1 MNFPAQVT
9 ARDGLSLFTRQWAVP
24 DGQSPRGVV
33 CLVHGLGEH
42 CGRYEGVAR
51 HLNSAGWA
59 VVGYD
64 HRGHGQSG
72 GPRGRLKQDDD
83 LLHDLASV
91 IDQARQAYPG
101 MPLVLVG
108 HSMGGL
114 VVSRFVSALA
124 QPAEQAPWQRP
135 VDLCVLSSPA
145 LDLGMSFVQKLLL
158 NTVGRLTPDVAVGNG
173 LDPNGVCHDP
183 AVVKAYRED
192 PLVHDRISGRLTR
205 FMMDSVAQVHARAPA
220 WTVPTLLLFAGADT
234 ILPPAGSERFARLAP
249 AAVVQSK
256 AYAHMAHEIFLE
268 PDKAQVFHDL
278 TDWLSRPHPSRP

>member
-9 ARDGLSLFTRQWAVP
+9 TRDGLHLFARHWPVP
-24 DGQSPRGVV
+24 AGQSPRGVV

-42 CGRYEGVAR
+42 GGRYEGVAQ
-51 HLNSAGWA
+51 HLNAAGWA
-59 VVGYD
+59 VVAHD

-72 GPRGRLKQDDD
+72 GPRGKLKQSDD

-101 MPLVLVG
+101 VPLVLVG

-114 VVSRFVSALA
+114 VVARFVSALA
-124 QPAEQAPWQRP
+124 APVEQAPWQRP

-145 LDLGMSFVQKLLL
+145 LDLGMNVFQKLLL

-173 LDPNGVCHDP
+173 LDPDGVCNDP

-192 PLVHDRISGRLTR
+192 PLVHDRISGRLTL
-205 FMMDSVAQVHARAPA
+205 FMLDGVNQVHARAPA
-220 WTVPTLLLFAGADT
+220 WTVPTLLLYAGADT
-234 ILPPAGSERFARLAP
+234 ILPPAGSTRFAQAAP
-249 AAVVQSK
+249 PAVVQSK
-256 AYAHMAHEIFLE
+256 VYPRMAHEIFLE
-268 PDKAQVFHDL
+268 PDKALVFNDL
-278 TDWLSRPHPSRP
+278 VSWLNRPHPTRP